1 MASSGLE
8 ITITKAFEHFSFTLM
23 ATSRMIL
30 MLIPRRSSRLM
41 PGLRGTPAVTI
52 TTSAP
57 ATSSYLLVP
66 TIRTSYPS
74 TARDCMMSS
83 ALPWGTPST
92 TSNSTTSPSSFWA
105 ARSARLP
112 PI

>member
-1 MASSGLE
+1 
-8 ITITKAFEHFSFTLM
+8 
-23 ATSRMIL
+23 MIL
-30 MLIPRRSSRLM
+30 MLIPSKSSRLI

-66 TIRTSYPS
+66 MIRASYPS

-83 ALPWGTPST
+83 AFPCGTPST
-92 TSNSTTSPSSFWA
+92 TSKRTTSPSSFWA
-105 ARSARLP
+105 ASSARLP